1 MSPASSGYRGAV
13 PALPPRPRTATARP
27 IRAAVWRPSVRV
39 TRGVVLA
46 NLVAQ
51 VVIVVT
57 GGAVRLTGS
66 GLGCSTWPQCEPGQ
80 FTPVRHE
87 AVSWHPFIE
96 FGNRTLTGVLV
107 VIAVATAW
115 AVWRQAAR
123 PRSLRVLALVPIIGV
138 LVQAVLGGL
147 TVLVELHPALV
158 GSHFLLSMVLVAAST
173 QLRLRFD
180 HPDTP
185 ARWTDHGTIRTL
197 ALATVP
203 LAVLVLVLGS
213 VTTGTGPHSGDE
225 DTPYRFALDPL
236 LITRAHAISVW
247 LYVAVLLALAVLV
260 HRARGASPLLRR
272 RVHVLV
278 ALTFAQGLVGYV
290 QYFTGLPGWMVAL
303 HMLGAS
309 VLVIAQTQLVDAVR
323 TRQPLPDPSGPPRAP
338 GASAA
343 LTAA

>member
-1 MSPASSGYRGAV
+1 MPDLPRRSPLGA
-13 PALPPRPRTATARP
+13 L
-27 IRAAVWRPSVRV
+27 RAAVLHPSGRA
-39 TRGVVLA
+39 TRRIVLA

-51 VVIVVT
+51 VLIVVT

-87 AVSWHPFIE
+87 ATSWHPFIE

-115 AVWRQAAR
+115 AVWRQAGRAR
-123 PRSLRVLALVPIIGV
+123 PLRLLALVPIVGV

-147 TVLVELHPALV
+147 TVLVQLHPALV

-173 QLRLRFD
+173 QLLLRLD
-180 HPDTP
+180 QPDTG
-185 ARWTDHGTIRTL
+185 ARWDATGPVRAIGL
-197 ALATVP
+197 LTVP
-203 LAVLVLVLGS
+203 LAVVMLVLGS

-225 DTPYRFALDPL
+225 DAPYRFALDPVAV
-236 LITRAHAISVW
+236 TRAHSVSVW
-247 LYVAVLLALAVLV
+247 LYVAALVALVVLV
-260 HRARGASPLLRR
+260 HRSATTSPLLRGR
-272 RVHVLV
+272 LRVLLLV
-278 ALTFAQGLVGYV
+278 TLAQGLVGYV

-309 VLVIAQTQLVDAVR
+309 VLVIAQTRLVDGLR
-323 TRQPLPDPSGPPRAP
+323 TRETPTGPPGPDRAS
-338 GASAA
+338 GALAA
-343 LTAA
+343 A